1 MLNGIVSDVAIQYVL
16 LFRTKLSIYL
26 PNTADLIAVLPDRPF
41 RAITSQLVSAA
52 LYNKNRDINRRLCG
66 VLHDTAES
74 DKYYFMTSDFTL
86 KR

>member
-52 LYNKNRDINRRLCG
+52 L
-66 VLHDTAES
+66 
-74 DKYYFMTSDFTL
+74 
-86 KR
+86 